1 MGLLIDYLN
10 GLRYREVIDK
20 DITLMIKDFFPPQAK
35 AKDWISTG
43 VTNMKYH
50 FLYIPWVPAAIAYF
64 EIDVEQDLLS
74 LPFSGCYMALY
85 DNESNNPH
93 GFHIHTNTN
102 ADSRKNTWNSYIH
115 NCQDTNRCI
124 IYKPNTEYLYAAKS
138 RYPEKAF
145 QLWGIISA
153 ERECFSVI
161 VESYNNNFIFYSIN
175 GESRCSSTT
184 IP

>member
-10 GLRYREVIDK
+10 GLKREEVIDK
-20 DITLMIKDFFPPQAK
+20 DITLMIKGLFPPQAK
-35 AKDWISTG
+35 GRDWISTG
-43 VTNMKYH
+43 VTNMKYN

-64 EIDVEQDLLS
+64 ETDAGQDFLS
-74 LPFSGCYMALY
+74 LPFSGCYIALY
-85 DNESNNPH
+85 NNENNNPY

-102 ADSRKNTWNSYIH
+102 ADSRKSTWNSYIH

-124 IYKPNTEYLYAAKS
+124 IYKPNTEYLYAAQSHYPGKS
-138 RYPEKAF
+138 F

-161 VESYNNNFIFYSIN
+161 VESYNNNFIFYSMTK
-175 GESRCSSTT
+175 EPRYFRTT